1 MSMDISLIKH
11 GNEAELKLNGYIDA
25 GNAAEAEKV
34 LVDVA
39 GQFDKLTLDMEKLEY
54 VSSAGLRAFKRI
66 YMDLRRRGGVL
77 SAKNVDKS
85 IMEVL
90 EVTGFTRLFRFI

>member
-1 MSMDISLIKH
+1 MSMDISLIRR
-11 GNEAELKLNGYIDA
+11 GTEGELKLDGYIDA
-25 GNAAEAEKV
+25 SNAAEVEKV

-39 GQFDKLTLDMEKLEY
+39 AKFDSLILNMEKLEY
-54 VSSAGLRAFKRI
+54 VSSAGLRAFKHV
-66 YMDLRRRGGVL
+66 YMDMRRKGGTL

-90 EVTGFTRLFRFI
+90 EVTGFTRLFKFL